1 MSVATLSET
10 TPAVGLPD
18 IHVWMTP
25 EEAAETLSTSLSNVD
40 QQLDQGDM
48 ESRVNDE
55 GELQVLICLPKP
67 EKRLAAPGPA
77 VERVNATPRASVGDT
92 MLPLMQALRQTQG
105 NDAARRAKRSAR
117 FAWATAAT
125 ILLAA
130 GGTVAL
136 SVTAAMRARTIADA
150 ATQKLDEAAMR
161 RTNDDGTKAA
171 LVADKSALIADKA
184 TLAAAHE
191 AMSKTNAELAA
202 KLDALTSER
211 DRLRGQLAQANDA
224 LHQSEQ
230 DLVVERNVED
240 QLLTAALA
248 NHAAKAGQQKNQVVA
263 DGSN

>member
-1 MSVATLSET
+1 MSAATLSET

-55 GELQVLICLPKP
+55 GELQVLICLPKR
-67 EKRLAAPGPA
+67 EKVTTAPAA

-125 ILLAA
+125 ILFAA
-130 GGTVAL
+130 GGAVAL
-136 SVTAAMRARTIADA
+136 SVTAAMKARTIADA

-202 KLDALTSER
+202 KLEALTSER
-211 DRLRGQLAQANDA
+211 DRLKSQLAQANDA
-224 LHQSEQ
+224 LHKTEQ